1 MTVHVAQILW
11 QAPRLLPL
19 AVVIAIATLVAVLVF
34 YVPQARRLR
43 QPWRWGLP
51 LLRLAVGLALAAS
64 VVQPAFVRSESSDDS
79 GAVVLL
85 ADASRSM
92 SVVDA
97 RTPAERVALANAL
110 GALPA
115 GARTVMTPGL
125 EEDLDAMQR
134 RVDELAAARADV
146 EYAKLSGQG
155 VIVAQ
160 TRLNEASAQVSLLAT
175 QLAQRGR
182 SLPQPSDLATK
193 LGAMSSGTADV
204 KPNDYRTQVAAV
216 RTALAAAQA
225 ATDAALYERA
235 DVKPLCDE
243 IAKLSRAQLATRAL
257 SRTSGGVL
265 ASLPAN
271 GLYGYTF
278 ADTLQPLPGTAAAAT
293 QPAME
298 ANGLRSDL
306 TRALRAAADRMK
318 GRAVQAIVVLS
329 DGRQVGGESGV
340 ASSLAQGG
348 APVYAVSVGS
358 SSLRDLA
365 VAEVVI
371 PQRQFVGETTTVRVQ
386 LRAMGLAGKNVEVK
400 LDAAEQSA
408 ARTVALIGSTTTVEF
423 PLKFDAAAT
432 HEVLLSVTPQDG
444 EVTTANNVV
453 RRRVIATSARATVAL
468 VGSSA
473 SWDFQHLR
481 AALSRAPWAMV
492 EAEVLDAPGARWSV
506 GPADIPE
513 RSVIVLSDVAVD
525 HLSSGQWDALYQFVA
540 ARGGSVLFV
549 AGRNSASS
557 QFIDSPLLTDL
568 LPFRAGSRP
577 AWRVWPGEQPL
588 FRFQPAAGAAD
599 LGPLKLSDGPRTIAE
614 DWLELPAVFQF
625 LPVTELKPNTTPLLV
640 ERESGHAVLTD
651 STLGRGRVLFFGANE
666 TWRWRRGANA
676 AEHERFWLQ
685 LLRYAVDE
693 PYAVRAG
700 PLWLDA
706 DRTSVEPGQSIR
718 VRAKIAHPELPP
730 PSEPTQ
736 PLVIA
741 RDGKPVAE
749 VALEHDAGTGVAGRY
764 TGVLDNLAPGTYQLQ
779 FRDPRDASVV
789 ATLPVHVE
797 PDVESEMRDVSTDER
812 TLRRLAEATGGKF
825 LTLAEW
831 DTLPRRLREARQTGR
846 QVEERRL
853 WDSPQL
859 FAFVLGCLGI
869 EWAMRKRL
877 GLA

>member
-1 MTVHVAQILW
+1 MHVAQILW

-19 AVVIAIATLVAVLVF
+19 AVVIAIVTIVAVLVF

-64 VVQPAFVRSESSDDS
+64 VVQPAFVRSESSDDP

-85 ADASRSM
+85 VDASRSM
-92 SVVDA
+92 SVADA
-97 RTPAERVALANAL
+97 RTPAERVALADAL
-110 GALPA
+110 GVLPA
-115 GARTVMTPGL
+115 GVRTVVAPGL

-160 TRLNEASAQVSLLAT
+160 TRLDEASAQVSLLAT

-182 SLPQPSDLATK
+182 SMPQPSELAAK
-193 LGAMSSGTADV
+193 LVALPSTVTDV
-204 KPNDYRTQVAAV
+204 TPTDFRTRVTAV

-225 ATDAALYERA
+225 AADVAVYQRA

-243 IAKLSRAQLATRAL
+243 IAKLSRAQLAARAM
-257 SRTSGGVL
+257 SRKNTSVL
-265 ASLPAN
+265 ASLPAS
-271 GLYGYTF
+271 GLYGYSF
-278 ADTLQPLPGTAAAAT
+278 ADTLQPLPGTAAAAS
-293 QPAME
+293 QPALE

-306 TRALRAAADRMK
+306 AGALRASLDRMK
-318 GRAVQAIVVLS
+318 GRPTQAIVVLS

-340 ASSLAQGG
+340 ASSLAQAG

-358 SSLRDLA
+358 PSPRDVA
-365 VAEVVI
+365 IAEVVI
-371 PQRQFVGETTTVRVQ
+371 PQRQFVGETTTAGVRV
-386 LRAMGLAGKNVEVK
+386 RGTGLAAKNVEVK
-400 LDAAEQSA
+400 LDAGGQSA
-408 ARTVALIGSTTTVEF
+408 TRTVALSASTATVEF
-423 PLKFDAAAT
+423 PLKFETAAT
-432 HEVLLSVTPQDG
+432 HDVIVTVTPQDG
-444 EVTTANNVV
+444 EVTTANNSV
-453 RRRVIATSARATVAL
+453 RRRVIVTSARATVAL

-481 AALSRAPWAMV
+481 AALSRAPWAVV
-492 EAEVLDAPGARWSV
+492 EAEVLDTPGARWSAA
-506 GPADIPE
+506 PADIPE
-513 RSVIVLSDVAVD
+513 RSVVVLSDVTVD
-525 HLSSGQWDALYQFVA
+525 HLSSAQWDALYQFVA
-540 ARGGSVLFV
+540 ARGGSLLFI
-549 AGRNSASS
+549 AGRNTASP

-577 AWRVWPGEQPL
+577 AWRVWPGEHPL
-588 FRFQPAAGAAD
+588 FRFQPAAGAAE
-599 LGPLKLSDGPRTIAE
+599 LGALRLSDGPRTIAE
-614 DWLELPAVFQF
+614 DWLELPALFQY
-625 LPVTELKPNTTPLLV
+625 LPATELKPNTTPLLV

-651 STLGRGRVLFFGANE
+651 STLGRGHVLFFGANE
-666 TWRWRRGANA
+666 TWRWRRGADA

-685 LLRYAVDE
+685 LLRYAADE

-718 VRAKIAHPELPP
+718 VRAKIAYANLPP
-730 PSEPTQ
+730 LSEPTQ
-736 PLVIA
+736 PLIIA
-741 RDGKPVAE
+741 RDGKQVAE
-749 VALEHDAGTGVAGRY
+749 VALAHDAGTGAAGRY
-764 TGVLDNLAPGTYQLQ
+764 TAVLDNLAPGTYELQL
-779 FRDPRDASVV
+779 RDPRDANAV

-797 PDVESEMRDVSTDER
+797 PDVEAEMRDVSTDER
-812 TLRRLAEATGGKF
+812 TLRRLAEATGGAF

-859 FAFVLGCLGI
+859 FAFLLGCLGI

>member
-1 MTVHVAQILW
+1 MTTYLAQILW

-19 AVVIAIATLVAVLVF
+19 AVVIALATAVAVLVF

-51 LLRLAVGLALAAS
+51 LMRLAVGLALAAS
-64 VVQPAFVRSESSDDS
+64 IVQPAFVRSESSDDS

-85 ADASRSM
+85 VDASRSM

-110 GALPA
+110 GVLPA
-115 GARTVMTPGL
+115 GARTVVAPGL
-125 EEDLDAMQR
+125 EEDVDAMQR

-160 TRLNEASAQVSLLAT
+160 TRLDEAIAHVSLLST

-182 SLPQPSDLATK
+182 SMPQPSDLATK
-193 LGAMSSGTADV
+193 LVALSPTETDV
-204 KPNDYRTQVAAV
+204 TPSDHRTRVTAV
-216 RTALAAAQA
+216 RTALAVAQA
-225 ATDAALYERA
+225 AADAALYKRA

-243 IAKLSRAQLATRAL
+243 MAKLSRAQLAARAM
-257 SRTSGGVL
+257 SRTNGGVL
-265 ASLPAN
+265 TALPAT
-271 GLYGYTF
+271 GLYGYSF
-278 ADTLQPLPGTAAAAT
+278 ADTLQPLAGTAAAAT
-293 QPAME
+293 QPALD
-298 ANGLRSDL
+298 ATGVRSDL
-306 TRALRAAADRMK
+306 AGALRAAAERMK
-318 GRAVQAIVVLS
+318 GRPVQVIVILT

-340 ASSLAQGG
+340 ASSLADAG

-358 SSLRDLA
+358 PAPRDLA
-365 VAEVVI
+365 IAEVSM
-371 PQRQFVGETTTVRVQ
+371 PQRQFVGETTTARVR
-386 LRAMGLAGKNVEVK
+386 LRATGLAAKAVEVK
-400 LDAAEQSA
+400 LDAAGQSA
-408 ARTVALIGSTTTVEF
+408 ARTVALAASTATVEF

-432 HEVLLSVTPQDG
+432 HDVVVTVTPQDG
-444 EVTTANNVV
+444 EVTTANNSV
-453 RRRVIATSARATVAL
+453 RRRVIVTSARATVAL

-481 AALSRAPWAMV
+481 AALSRAPWAVV

-506 GPADIPE
+506 APAAIPE
-513 RSVIVLSDVAVD
+513 RSVVVLSDVTVD
-525 HLSSGQWDALYQFVA
+525 HLSSSQWDALYQFVA

-549 AGRNSASS
+549 AGRNTASP

-588 FRFQPAAGAAD
+588 FRFQPAAGVAD
-599 LGPLKLSDGPRTIAE
+599 LGPLKLSDGPRTSAE
-614 DWLELPAVFQF
+614 DWLELPALFQY

-640 ERESGHAVLTD
+640 ERESGHAVFTD
-651 STLGRGRVLFFGANE
+651 STLGRGHVLFFGANE
-666 TWRWRRGANA
+666 TWRWRRGASA

-706 DRTSVEPGQSIR
+706 DRTTVEPGHSIR
-718 VRAKIAHPELPP
+718 VRAKVAHADLPP
-730 PSEPTQ
+730 PSETTL
-736 PLVIA
+736 PLIIA
-741 RDGKPVAE
+741 RDSNPVAE
-749 VALEHDAGTGVAGRY
+749 VALAHDAGTGAAGRY
-764 TGVLDNLAPGTYQLQ
+764 TGTVDNLAPGTYELQL
-779 FRDPRDASVV
+779 RDPRDANVV

-812 TLRRLAEATGGKF
+812 TLRRLAEATGGEF

-831 DTLPRRLREARQTGR
+831 DTLPRRLRDGRQTGR

>member
-1 MTVHVAQILW
+1 MHVAQILW

-19 AVVIAIATLVAVLVF
+19 AVVIAIVTIVAVLVF

-64 VVQPAFVRSESSDDS
+64 VVQPAFVRSESSDDP

-85 ADASRSM
+85 VDASRSM
-92 SVVDA
+92 SVADA
-97 RTPAERVALANAL
+97 RTPAERVALADAL
-110 GALPA
+110 GVLPA
-115 GARTVMTPGL
+115 GVRTVVAPGL

-160 TRLNEASAQVSLLAT
+160 TRLDEASAQVSLLAT

-182 SLPQPSDLATK
+182 SMPQPSELAAK
-193 LGAMSSGTADV
+193 LVALPSTVTDV
-204 KPNDYRTQVAAV
+204 TPTDFRTRVTAV

-225 ATDAALYERA
+225 AADVAVYQRA

-243 IAKLSRAQLATRAL
+243 IAKLSRAQLAARAM
-257 SRTSGGVL
+257 SRKNNSVL
-265 ASLPAN
+265 ASLPAS
-271 GLYGYTF
+271 GLYGYSF
-278 ADTLQPLPGTAAAAT
+278 ADTLQPLPGTAAAAS
-293 QPAME
+293 QPALE

-306 TRALRAAADRMK
+306 AGALRASLDRMK
-318 GRAVQAIVVLS
+318 GRPTQAIVVLS

-340 ASSLAQGG
+340 ASSLAQAG

-358 SSLRDLA
+358 PSPRDVA
-365 VAEVVI
+365 IAEVVI
-371 PQRQFVGETTTVRVQ
+371 PQRQFVGETTTAGVRV
-386 LRAMGLAGKNVEVK
+386 RGTGLAERNVEVK
-400 LDAAEQSA
+400 LDVGGQSA
-408 ARTVALIGSTTTVEF
+408 TRTLALSASTATVEF
-423 PLKFDAAAT
+423 PLKFEAAGT
-432 HEVLLSVTPQDG
+432 HDVIVTVTPQDG
-444 EVTTANNVV
+444 EVTTANNAV
-453 RRRVIATSARATVAL
+453 RRRVIVTSARATVAL

-481 AALSRAPWAMV
+481 AALSRAPWAVV
-492 EAEVLDAPGARWSV
+492 EAEVLDTPGARWSAA
-506 GPADIPE
+506 PADIPE
-513 RSVIVLSDVAVD
+513 RSVVVLSDVTVD
-525 HLSSGQWDALYQFVA
+525 HLSSAQWDALYQFVA
-540 ARGGSVLFV
+540 ARGGSLLFI
-549 AGRNSASS
+549 AGRNTASP

-577 AWRVWPGEQPL
+577 AWRVWPGEHPL
-588 FRFQPAAGAAD
+588 FRFQPAAGAAE
-599 LGPLKLSDGPRTIAE
+599 LGALRLSDGPRTIAE
-614 DWLELPAVFQF
+614 DWLELPALFQY
-625 LPVTELKPNTTPLLV
+625 LPATELKPNTTPLLV

-651 STLGRGRVLFFGANE
+651 STLGRGHVLFFGANE
-666 TWRWRRGANA
+666 TWRWRRGADA

-685 LLRYAVDE
+685 LLRYAADE

-718 VRAKIAHPELPP
+718 VRAKIAYANLPP
-730 PSEPTQ
+730 LSEPTQ
-736 PLVIA
+736 PLIIA
-741 RDGKPVAE
+741 RDGKQVAE
-749 VALEHDAGTGVAGRY
+749 VALAHDAGTGAAGRY
-764 TGVLDNLAPGTYQLQ
+764 TAVLDNLAPGTYELQL
-779 FRDPRDASVV
+779 RDPRDANAV

-797 PDVESEMRDVSTDER
+797 PDVEAEMRDVSTDER
-812 TLRRLAEATGGKF
+812 TLRRLAEATGGAF

-859 FAFVLGCLGI
+859 FAFLLGCLGI

>member
-1 MTVHVAQILW
+1 MHVAQILW
-11 QAPRLLPL
+11 QAPGLLPL
-19 AVVIAIATLVAVLVF
+19 AVVAAIATVIAVLVF

-64 VVQPAFVRSESSDDS
+64 VVQPALVRSEPSDDP

-85 ADASRSM
+85 VDASRSM

-97 RTPAERVALANAL
+97 RKPAERVALANAL
-110 GALPA
+110 GVLPA
-115 GARTVMTPGL
+115 GVRTLVAPGL
-125 EEDLDAMQR
+125 EQDLDAMQR
-134 RVDELAAARADV
+134 HVDELAAARADV
-146 EYAKLSGQG
+146 DYAKLLGQG
-155 VIVAQ
+155 VIGAQ
-160 TRLNEASAQVSLLAT
+160 TRLDESTTKVSLLAT
-175 QLAQRGR
+175 QLAQRGQ
-182 SLPQPSDLATK
+182 SMPQPSDLATK
-193 LGAMSSGTADV
+193 LGALPSGTADV
-204 KPNDYRTQVAAV
+204 TPTDYRTQVAAV

-225 ATDAALYERA
+225 AADAALYERA
-235 DVKPLCDE
+235 DVKPLFDE
-243 IAKLSRAQLATRAL
+243 IATLSRAQLAAHAM
-257 SRTSGGVL
+257 SRTNTGVL
-265 ASLPAN
+265 ASLPAS
-271 GLYGYTF
+271 GLYGYSF

-293 QPAME
+293 QPAFD
-298 ANGLRSDL
+298 ATGLRSDL
-306 TRALRAAADRMK
+306 AGALRAAAERVK
-318 GRAVQAIVVLS
+318 GRPVQAIVVLS

-340 ASSLAQGG
+340 ASSIAQDG
-348 APVYAVSVGS
+348 APIYAVSVGS
-358 SSLRDLA
+358 PSPRDVT
-365 VAEVVI
+365 VAEVVM
-371 PQRQFVGETTTVRVQ
+371 PQRQFVGETTTARVR
-386 LRAMGLAGKNVEVK
+386 LRATGLAGKTVEVK
-400 LDAAEQSA
+400 LDAAGQLVA
-408 ARTVALIGSTTTVEF
+408 KTVPLTGSTATLEF

-432 HEVLLSVTPQDG
+432 HDVVVAATPQDG
-444 EVTTANNVV
+444 EVTTANNSA
-453 RRRVIATSARATVAL
+453 RRRVIVTSDRPTVAL

-481 AALSRAPWAMV
+481 AALSRAPWAAV

-506 GPADIPE
+506 SPADIAE
-513 RSVIVLSDVAVD
+513 RSIVVLSDVTVD
-525 HLSSGQWDALYQFVA
+525 HLSSSQWDALYQFVA

-549 AGRNSASS
+549 AGRNTTSP

-577 AWRVWPGEQPL
+577 GWRVWPGEQPL

-599 LGPLKLSDGPRTIAE
+599 LGTLKLSDGPGTIAE
-614 DWLELPAVFQF
+614 AWLDLPALFQY

-640 ERESGHAVLTD
+640 ERESSHAVLTD

-706 DRTSVEPGQSIR
+706 HRTSVEPGQSIR
-718 VRAKIAHPELPP
+718 VRAKVAHPDLPP
-730 PSEPTQ
+730 PNEPTQ
-736 PLVIA
+736 PLIIA

-749 VALEHDAGTGVAGRY
+749 VVLAHDAGAGAAGRY
-764 TGVLDNLAPGTYQLQ
+764 TGTVDNLAPGTYELQL
-779 FRDPRDASVV
+779 RDPSNVNVV

-797 PDVESEMRDVSTDER
+797 PDGESEMRDVSTDER
-812 TLRRLAEATGGKF
+812 TLRRLAEATGGAF

-831 DTLPRRLREARQTGR
+831 DTLPGRLREAQQTGR